1 MVTNMFPIKQPEVIT
16 GNAAQRFDAVG
27 NLTDDLVTL
36 TGGVSDGND
45 V

>member
-1 MVTNMFPIKQPEVIT
+1 MFPINQPEV
-16 GNAAQRFDAVG
+16 NDRQSAKRFDAVG